1 MEMLQVVLM
10 GFCTV
15 FICLVCLI
23 AICKTMSAV
32 ISKFAPEKTVAVAQA
47 VATPATQT
55 VMATPNK
62 QQLVAAIGVAIAED
76 LGTDISHIRIH
87 SIKKI

>member
-23 AICKTMSAV
+23 AICKIMSAA
-32 ISKFAPEKTVAVAQA
+32 IEKFAPAKPVVTPQASTPVAQ
-47 VATPATQT
+47 T
-55 VMATPNK
+55 VVATPNK
-62 QQLVAAIGVAIAED
+62 QQLVAAIGVAIAEEM
-76 LGTDISHIRIH
+76 GTDISHIRIH

>member
-1 MEMLQVVLM
+1 MDMLQVVLM

-23 AICKTMSAV
+23 AICKIMSAV
-32 ISKFAPEKTVAVAQA
+32 IEKLAPAKPVVAPQAAAPVAQ
-47 VATPATQT
+47 T
-55 VMATPNK
+55 VVATPNK
-62 QQLVAAIGVAIAED
+62 QQLVAAIGVAIAEEM
-76 LGTDISHIRIH
+76 GTDISHIRIH